1 MVKKM
6 VDQSWGT
13 GIWER
18 AWGKVTNTRP
28 GPSVTTVCGA
38 KEYFMFNIEE
48 MATRVSRNVYHC
60 CLQIFKPEEVP
71 FSGAKMHQKISCRSP
86 FKFLF
91 RKPHYK
97 KFNNEKREVKMF
109 QPVSLQPF
117 SACNKKFPNKQTT
130 TPKKSYRNTH

>member
-1 MVKKM
+1 M

-48 MATRVSRNVYHC
+48 MATRVSRNVYHS
-60 CLQIFKPEEVP
+60 LANVKLLYRFRRVVD
-71 FSGAKMHQKISCRSP
+71 KISNQKVFPFAVPKCTKNVLQRS
-86 FKFLF
+86 L
-91 RKPHYK
+91 
-97 KFNNEKREVKMF
+97 
-109 QPVSLQPF
+109 
-117 SACNKKFPNKQTT
+117 
-130 TPKKSYRNTH
+130 